1 MVHTLSAELPPALSQ
16 FLAWSDERFAAM
28 SSAERRLAQGFL
40 AADEVIVAVL
50 TEARVDVGL
59 WRGSGRLWAF
69 ALRHDLALVAHGP
82 RPVAERIPYTL
93 LRQSTYNPVTGEL
106 ALAPGPHHHVRG
118 LRMPPLEGYQMLAQ
132 IYQETTTDATTSH

>member
-1 MVHTLSAELPPALSQ
+1 MVHTLLAELPPALSQ
-16 FLAWSDERFAAM
+16 PLAWSDGPRAAL
-28 SSAERRLAQGFL
+28 SSAERRLAQGLL
-40 AADEVIVAVL
+40 ADDEVLAAVL

-82 RPVAERIPYTL
+82 RPVAERIPYGL

-106 ALAPGPHHHVRG
+106 ALAPGPHHRVRS
-118 LRMPPLEGYQMLAQ
+118 LRMPPIEGYQMLAQ
-132 IYQETTTDATTSH
+132 IYADAPEEKGMNE